1 MHIRSLSLSLA
12 LYHYRLYAFCRLL
25 FVGLKLFFFFDKES
39 AFKKNYHMWEKDE
52 EEASVSINSSV
63 SLLFVFFLFFFLL
76 FLPKPKKRRANTR
89 SFALLSRSFTCSIGV
104 YFFIFFPTKRH
115 LARYQLKYRFFE
127 TLSSLFS
134 PLFFPFFS
142 LSPDNVSDSYFFFF
156 LFLRAETRTLLQ
168 PLLQLAC
175 PALSSPVN

>member
-1 MHIRSLSLSLA
+1 MLLRRIITCEKKMRKRRVSPSIRVFLCSSFS
-12 LYHYRLYAFCRLL
+12 FC
-25 FVGLKLFFFFDKES
+25 
-39 AFKKNYHMWEKDE
+39 
-52 EEASVSINSSV
+52 
-63 SLLFVFFLFFFLL
+63 FFFLL

-127 TLSSLFS
+127 TLSSLF
-134 PLFFPFFS
+134 FPPFLSFLFS
-142 LSPDNVSDSYFFFF
+142 LSRQCFRFVLFFFF